1 MAVSQAE
8 QAHRGLEVLGRPPNP
23 LVSRPDVI
31 RVRCSPWDLNGSYT
45 WRRRGHFFLP
55 LSPDLW
61 GVSTIPTYF
70 LLSTQ
75 SLWECHFIFS
85 ASYSRVVFLSSFST
99 RPFSTCIYFHF
110 SLCDLFPL
118 LSPAWWSWGL
128 LNVHRF
134 RAVTEAEE
142 LLQEGH
148 RGVFSPSGAEQ
159 RPRIICK
166 LKEPGEISDT

>member
-1 MAVSQAE
+1 MRSTFGWYRNTVKREDEAQALHSCKASGLLVVSTVRVWAPEDSLWVSQAE

-61 GVSTIPTYF
+61 GVSTILTYF
-70 LLSTQ
+70 LLSTL

-85 ASYSRVVFLSSFST
+85 AYYSRVVFFSSFLDQAFLHLHL
-99 RPFSTCIYFHF
+99 FS
-110 SLCDLFPL
+110 LFPL
-118 LSPAWWSWGL
+118 WSLSTTQSCRVVLGS
-128 LNVHRF
+128 
-134 RAVTEAEE
+134 T
-142 LLQEGH
+142 
-148 RGVFSPSGAEQ
+148 
-159 RPRIICK
+159 
-166 LKEPGEISDT
+166 